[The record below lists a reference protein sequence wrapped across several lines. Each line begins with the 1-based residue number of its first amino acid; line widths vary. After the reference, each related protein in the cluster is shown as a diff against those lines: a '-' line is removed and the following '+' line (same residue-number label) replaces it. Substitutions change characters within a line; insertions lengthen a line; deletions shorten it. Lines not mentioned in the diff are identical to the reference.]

1 MKFSNVIDSMKEDII
16 RTTQELISFKSVEMT
31 PEPGAPFGRP
41 MRECL
46 DRVLEICEDMGF
58 TTKNIDGYAGHAE
71 CGEGE
76 EIIGILVHLDVVP
89 AGSGW
94 SVDPYG
100 GQVIDG
106 KLFGR
111 GAIDDKGPAA
121 AAMYA
126 LKAVKD
132 SGEKFNKRVRII
144 FGCDEESGRWDCMK
158 NYFQSEEMPS
168 CGFSPD
174 ADFPIINSEMG
185 ITIFNLSKEFTQPE
199 PSTLTGIKINYI
211 KGGNRPNM
219 VPDYSECELEMKSDF
234 VEILN
239 EKVQYMKE
247 KQNADI
253 RLELNGAKYI
263 AKSYGIS
270 AHGSTPDKGV
280 NAVSQLISFLVKLP
294 LHEDERSN
302 FVRFMDSSI
311 GMETDGTSFGLA
323 MSDDV
328 SGKLVFNL
336 GVFELNE
343 KAATATINV
352 RYPVTKTRDD
362 VYDKIDK
369 KSVESEIEY
378 NEVTG
383 KAPLYVP
390 ADNPLVQAL
399 SAVYKR
405 TTGGEA
411 TLISIGGGTYARAI
425 KNAVAFGPLF
435 PGQLELAHQ
444 KDEYIGV
451 DELIKCTKIYAEAI
465 CELIK

>member
-1 MKFSNVIDSMKEDII
+1 
-16 RTTQELISFKSVEMT
+16 
-31 PEPGAPFGRP
+31 
-41 MRECL
+41 
-46 DRVLEICEDMGF
+46 
-58 TTKNIDGYAGHAE
+58 
-71 CGEGE
+71 
-76 EIIGILVHLDVVP
+76 
-89 AGSGW
+89 
-94 SVDPYG
+94 
-100 GQVIDG
+100 
-106 KLFGR
+106 
-111 GAIDDKGPAA
+111 
-121 AAMYA
+121 
-126 LKAVKD
+126 
-132 SGEKFNKRVRII
+132 
-144 FGCDEESGRWDCMK
+144 
-158 NYFQSEEMPS
+158 
-168 CGFSPD
+168 
-174 ADFPIINSEMG
+174 
-185 ITIFNLSKEFTQPE
+185 
-199 PSTLTGIKINYI
+199 
-211 KGGNRPNM
+211 
-219 VPDYSECELEMKSDF
+219 LEMKSDF

-294 LHEDERSN
+294 LQGDERSN

-369 KSVESEIEY
+369 KSVESGIKY

-390 ADNPLVQAL
+390 ADNPLVQTL
-399 SAVYKR
+399 SAVYEK
-405 TTGGEA
+405 TTGETV

-465 CELIK
+465 CELIKQ